1 MTEKLLGALKLQDPP
16 LAFRF
21 GVFFLIKGIIPNPID
36 IRFQKVSGLSAS
48 IETSSQDEGGM
59 NEGSGFRFPEKVKY
73 ENLRL
78 ERGMAHLSPLNVQ
91 IDQAISELKLYPSDV
106 LVILFDESNLPFASW
121 LFLKAYPVKWSM
133 SDLDAN
139 SNQVVIETLELAYFK
154 FKPIRI

>member
-1 MTEKLLGALKLQDPP
+1 MADKLLGALKLQDPP

-48 IETSSQDEGGM
+48 IETSSQQEGGK
-59 NEGSGFRFPEKVKY
+59 NEGSGFRFPEKVTY

-78 ERGMAHLSPLNVQ
+78 ERGMAHLSPLSMQ

-106 LVILFDESNLPFASW
+106 LVILFDEANVPFSSW
-121 LFLKAYPVKWSM
+121 LFLKAYPIKWSM

-139 SNQVVIETLELAYFK
+139 SNQVIIETMELAYSR